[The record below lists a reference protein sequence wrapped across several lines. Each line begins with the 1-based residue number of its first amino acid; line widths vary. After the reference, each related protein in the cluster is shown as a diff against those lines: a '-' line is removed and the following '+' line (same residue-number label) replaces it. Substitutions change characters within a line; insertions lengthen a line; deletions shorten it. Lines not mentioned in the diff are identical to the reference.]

1 MGQWGAGN
9 IGGLSPL
16 ESAVYQL
23 NPQAKQAMYAAAQK
37 SIINKGTWN
46 GCAFNAAGKENGDYI
61 TSTTYAAEVFGLD
74 ESAVAI
80 FINAWDSGSEDTEAL
95 KEILVRVGLY
105 TEAGSPKPK
114 RVMFRKYTSWETR
127 MKEELD
133 INIEQDILPEG
144 TEEAAE
150 LLFCNA

>member
-16 ESAVYQL
+16 ESAVHQL
-23 NPQAKQAMYAAAQK
+23 NPQTKQAMYAAAQK
-37 SIINKGTWN
+37 RIISKGTWD
-46 GCAFNAAGKENGDYI
+46 GCAFNAAGKEKGFDI
-61 TSTTYAAEVFGLD
+61 GSVGYAARLFDLPGDV
-74 ESAVAI
+74 VAN
-80 FINAWDSGSEDTEAL
+80 FISEWDSGPEDTEAL
-95 KEILVRVGLY
+95 KEILVKVGLY
-105 TEAGSPKPK
+105 TEPGTPKPK